1 MHAAERRIL
10 NSKPSF
16 ETRVTYSV
24 GLSSAIVMRGMSYK
38 SNSFWVWSEGGV
50 VVCRG
55 VEWDDVREMVDI
67 AGKLRRRARAVTF
80 SRVGERR
87 DWEWMAYITHLH

>member
-24 GLSSAIVMRGMSYK
+24 DLSSAIVMRGMGYK
-38 SNSFWVWSEGGV
+38 PESFWMWSEDGV
-50 VVCRG
+50 VVYRS
-55 VEWDDVREMVDI
+55 VEWEVV
-67 AGKLRRRARAVTF
+67 
-80 SRVGERR
+80 
-87 DWEWMAYITHLH
+87 

>member
-24 GLSSAIVMRGMSYK
+24 DLSSAIVMRGMGYK
-38 SNSFWVWSEGGV
+38 PESFWMWSEDGMV
-50 VVCRG
+50 VYRS
-55 VEWDDVREMVDI
+55 VE
-67 AGKLRRRARAVTF
+67 
-80 SRVGERR
+80 
-87 DWEWMAYITHLH
+87 